1 MPSTPLAADQ
11 RALLSV
17 VGVGELPQPIPAGL
31 LTLPIFR
38 AAVKQTELDGQGVLP
53 EAARRAQVVVA
64 EPAGRYTY
72 YEITGDPKLGL
83 PYGGDAD
90 VLLAMAALADRTDA
104 EGRPHV
110 HPVTGEFVAPSLRML
125 ARVLDLD
132 MTKDRADRI
141 KGALDRLAAVRIR
154 AARLRQLDEVLG
166 RGDPV
171 TLPAGNAHPIFL
183 EHGMRDVTR
192 DGARDGGRD
201 DGGLLASAGAARG
214 GRRPRPHRVPRD
226 VAAALPGGEWVP
238 EAEGVEFLI
247 TYAWR
252 TEYHRTARGEDWI
265 QKLQINP
272 ALLAQGERGWVGWID
287 CPTHA
292 RLTRPIAKRLYQLT
306 ANAQARQAPLR
317 FELAALRQLCGIAG
331 GTKNVR
337 SAHVRDDVLAAA
349 QELIAHEVL
358 AGAEVTSVARGRY
371 VFHFEP
377 GLRLRVAGWLRGVG
391 TPDFTEQRVLRLL
404 LASLDVAP
412 RAAEQLVA
420 ESAGQVRQMLAYVFY
435 QRERGQAVHAP
446 GRYVTDGVAK
456 GWSYDGNEDFQRWL
470 RERIASARPAPR
482 LTAGDRTG
490 ERTGERSG
498 EPAAERRDTRAGAA
512 GGAGHRSASAAVAPG
527 AAGAETPRGA
537 HDGPRDL
544 GDVLPLDPA
553 ALAPEAAGWWAAVLR
568 ELLPAWHPL
577 VRAYLERARPA
588 CRAGVTLLVVAHSDG
603 ESVRLGREAHLLSDA
618 IARASDGAVC
628 EVLVLS
634 PQQWRAREADV
645 AAVRSAVKPEVG
657 DGDAVVHDGSGT
669 RVHRAARDAR
679 PMAPPPVPQ

>member
-38 AAVKQTELDGQGVLP
+38 AAVKQGEVDANGVVP
-53 EAARRAQVVVA
+53 EAARRAQVIVA

-104 EGRPHV
+104 EGRPYV

-132 MTKDRADRI
+132 MTKDRAERI

-154 AARLRQLDEVLG
+154 AARLRQLDDVLG
-166 RGDPV
+166 RADPV

-183 EHGMRDVTR
+183 ERGKAAAPD
-192 DGARDGGRD
+192 
-201 DGGLLASAGAARG
+201 LAPGAARSP
-214 GRRPRPHRVPRD
+214 GRRFRVPRD
-226 VAAALPGGEWVP
+226 VASALPGGEWVP
-238 EAEGVEFLI
+238 EAEGVEYLI

-252 TEYHRTARGEDWI
+252 TEYHRTPRGEDWI
-265 QKLQINP
+265 QKLQLNP
-272 ALLAQGERGWVGWID
+272 ALLAQGEGGWVGWID

-331 GTKNVR
+331 GTKHVR
-337 SAHVRDDVLAAA
+337 TAHVRDDILAAA
-349 QELIAHEVL
+349 EELVAADVL
-358 AGAEVTSVARGRY
+358 AGAEVTSVMRGRY

-412 RAAEQLVA
+412 GTAEQLVA
-420 ESAGQVRQMLAYVFY
+420 ASAGQVRQMLAYVFY
-435 QRERGQAVHAP
+435 QRERGQAIHAP
-446 GRYVTDGVAK
+446 GRYVIDGVAK
-456 GWSYDGNEDFQRWL
+456 GWSYEGNEEFQRWL
-470 RERIASARPAPR
+470 RERVANARPAVRLAAGDAPRADAHPAPGRPPDGQPADDASSR
-482 LTAGDRTG
+482 LTPASVVLGDPT
-490 ERTGERSG
+490 
-498 EPAAERRDTRAGAA
+498 RDGTAPTP
-512 GGAGHRSASAAVAPG
+512 APG
-527 AAGAETPRGA
+527 ALVPLAIPPLGAAESRWW
-537 HDGPRDL
+537 
-544 GDVLPLDPA
+544 DVA
-553 ALAPEAAGWWAAVLR
+553 VRELAPG
-568 ELLPAWHPL
+568 WHPL

-588 CRAGVTLLVVAHSDG
+588 CCTGVTLLVVAHSDG
-603 ESVRLGREAHLLSDA
+603 ESARLGREARTLSDA
-618 IARASDGAVC
+618 IARASGGALC

-634 PQQWRAREADV
+634 PPQWIARAADLDVV
-645 AAVRSAVKPEVG
+645 AAHREVG
-657 DGDAVVHDGSGT
+657 
-669 RVHRAARDAR
+669 
-679 PMAPPPVPQ
+679 P

>member
-1 MPSTPLAADQ
+1 MSSTAGRRTYLVAVRTVLHTALPHASDRRSPRARRQLFAPLSFLVPSTSLAPDQ

-17 VGVGELPQPIPAGL
+17 VGIGELPQPIPAGL

-38 AAVKQTELDGQGVLP
+38 AAVKQGEVDANGVVS
-53 EAARRAQVVVA
+53 EAARRAQVIVA

-132 MTKDRADRI
+132 MTKDRAERI

-154 AARLRQLDEVLG
+154 AARLRQLDEVVVDEVLG
-166 RGDPV
+166 RADPV

-183 EHGMRDVTR
+183 ERGRGVGSEESTGTGR
-192 DGARDGGRD
+192 GA
-201 DGGLLASAGAARG
+201 
-214 GRRPRPHRVPRD
+214 GRRRLRVPRD

-238 EAEGVEFLI
+238 EAEGVEYLI

-265 QKLQINP
+265 QKLQLNP
-272 ALLAQGERGWVGWID
+272 ALLAQGEAGWVGWID

-317 FELAALRQLCGIAG
+317 FELTALRQLCGIAG
-331 GTKNVR
+331 GTKHVR
-337 SAHVRDDVLAAA
+337 TAHVRDDILAAA
-349 QELIAHEVL
+349 QELISADVL
-358 AGAEVTSVARGRY
+358 AGAEVTSVVRGRY

-412 RAAEQLVA
+412 RTAVQLVA

-446 GRYVTDGVAK
+446 GRYVIDGVAK
-456 GWSYDGNEDFQRWL
+456 GWSYEGNEEFQRWF
-470 RERIASARPAPR
+470 RERIASARPSVR
-482 LTAGDRTG
+482 LAVGDAVRG
-490 ERTGERSG
+490 PG
-498 EPAAERRDTRAGAA
+498 EPRVGPSAAPVATPGGARGETAVTMPALVAARRDLDPDE
-512 GGAGHRSASAAVAPG
+512 SVLEDP
-527 AAGAETPRGA
+527 
-537 HDGPRDL
+537 
-544 GDVLPLDPA
+544 LPL
-553 ALAPEAAGWWAAVLR
+553 ALPPLEGEVVEWWAEVCR
-568 ELLPAWHPL
+568 ELLPLWHPL

-588 CRAGVTLLVVAHSDG
+588 CRTGVTLLVVAHSDG
-603 ESVRLGREAHLLSDA
+603 ESVRLGREARLLSDA
-618 IARASDGAVC
+618 LARASHGALC

-634 PQQWRAREADV
+634 PPQWRARAADL
-645 AAVRSAVKPEVG
+645 
-657 DGDAVVHDGSGT
+657 DAVGGGPAEAS
-669 RVHRAARDAR
+669 A
-679 PMAPPPVPQ
+679 